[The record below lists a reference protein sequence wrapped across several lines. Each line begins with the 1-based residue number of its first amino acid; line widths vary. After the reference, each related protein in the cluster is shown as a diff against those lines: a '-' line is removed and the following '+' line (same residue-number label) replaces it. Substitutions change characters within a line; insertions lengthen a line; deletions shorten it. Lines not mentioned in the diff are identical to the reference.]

1 MAMAPPRKGE
11 NWELRQQLN
20 SEYRDKRADAI
31 KRVIANHTIG
41 KDCSGLFPDVVK
53 NMQTEDLEQK
63 KLVYLYLM
71 NYAKTQPELVILA
84 VNTFV
89 KDTADPNPLVRA
101 LAIRTMSVLRAEKIL
116 DYLASPLSKCLK
128 DENPYVRKTAALCV
142 AKVFDLKPELCVEYG
157 FIETLRDLIGDG
169 NPMVVANAVAA
180 LADIHEASLNL
191 PPSPPSSP
199 GGSSS
204 PPPSARPSSSL
215 FIIDQPTLT
224 KLLVALN
231 ECSEWGRIAILSTLA
246 RYKAVDEKESEHIC
260 ERVVPQFQH
269 VNAAVVLGAVKV
281 IMIHIKN
288 VTREDLLKSLTR
300 KMAPPLVTLISSPPE
315 VQWVALRN
323 INLLLQKRPDILAN
337 EMRVFFCKYNDPPY
351 VKVEQLE
358 IMVRLANEKNVDTLL
373 GELKEYA
380 SEVDVDFVR
389 KAVRAVGQVAIKIDE
404 AAERCVSVLMD
415 LIETRVSYV
424 VQEAVIV
431 IKDIFRKYPH
441 SYEGIIPALCSNLEE
456 LDEPEAKAS
465 LIWIIGEYAEKIEN
479 ADELL
484 GTFLDTFKE
493 ESYPVQLQ
501 TLTAIVKLFLKKPD
515 ESQGIVQKVLQAATK
530 DCDSPDVRD
539 RAYIYWRLLSSDPAA
554 AKSVVLSVRPP
565 ISLPQTTVAPAI
577 LEELISEVSS
587 LASVYHKPAATF
599 IGKGRL
605 GAEEMH
611 RRTLDAEEDVSR
623 EKALQTVVAGNQ
635 AENLLD
641 FDADDEPA
649 PTNGGSSSRGLVSDG
664 VISSQA
670 IASVA
675 KSTNPLD
682 ELMDLFSTASMTAPS
697 TQPIAPPSI
706 SAGVTG
712 LTGSTSAASSDPFA
726 SLSGL
731 SSPPTGNGHGIQS
744 PPAYQPQQ
752 QQKQTSGG
760 GASDDL
766 LGLF

>member
-1 MAMAPPRKGE
+1 MAVAPRKGE

-20 SEYRDKRADAI
+20 SEYRDRRADAI

-53 NMQTEDLEQK
+53 NMQTDDLEQK

-89 KDTADPNPLVRA
+89 KDAADPNPLIRA
-101 LAIRTMSVLRAEKIL
+101 LAIRTMSMLRAEKIL
-116 DYLASPLSKCLK
+116 SYLASPLSKCLK

-142 AKVFDLKPELCVEYG
+142 AKVFDLKPEMAIEYG
-157 FIETLRDLIGDG
+157 FIDTLRDLIGDG

-180 LADIHEASLNL
+180 LSDIHEAAQNT
-191 PPSPPSSP
+191 PAETATAD
-199 GGSSS
+199 GEEIE
-204 PPPSARPSSSL
+204 PSARPSNQL
-215 FIIDQPTLT
+215 FIIDQATLT

-231 ECSEWGRIAILSTLA
+231 ECSEWGRIAILSALA
-246 RYKAVDEKESEHIC
+246 RYRTNDVEESEHIC
-260 ERVVPQFQH
+260 ERVMPQFQH
-269 VNAAVVLGAVKV
+269 ANAAVVLGAVKV

-288 VTREDLLKSLTR
+288 VHRDDLLKSLTR
-300 KMAPPLVTLISSPPE
+300 KMAPPLVTLISSAPE

-323 INLLLQKRPDILAN
+323 INLLLQKRPDVLAN

-351 VKVEQLE
+351 VKVEKLD
-358 IMVRLANEKNVDTLL
+358 IMVRLTTPRNVDILL

-389 KAVRAVGQVAIKIDE
+389 KAVRAIGQAAIKIE
-404 AAERCVSVLMD
+404 SAAERCVGVLME

-441 SYEGIIPALCSNLEE
+441 SYEGIIPALCANLEE
-456 LDEPEAKAS
+456 LDEPEARAS
-465 LIWIIGEYAEKIEN
+465 LIWIIGEYAEKIDN

-484 GTFLDTFKE
+484 STFLEAFKE

-515 ESQGIVQKVLQAATK
+515 QSQGIVQRVLQAATK
-530 DCDSPDVRD
+530 DSDNADVRD

-554 AKSVVLSVRPP
+554 AKAVVLAVRPP
-565 ISLPQTTVAPAI
+565 ISLPQTTVPPAI
-577 LEELISEVSS
+577 LEELVAEISS

-605 GAEEMH
+605 SAEELAK
-611 RRTLDAEEDVSR
+611 RASEPEEDTAR
-623 EKALQTVVAGNQ
+623 ERALQTVVAGQQ

-641 FDADDEPA
+641 FDADEPEA
-649 PTNGGSSSRGLVSDG
+649 AGPGSDLSGLGASG
-664 VISSQA
+664 ISSQT

-682 ELMDLFSTASMTAPS
+682 ELMDLFSTASMAAPTA
-697 TQPIAPPSI
+697 APAPAVSGLGGL
-706 SAGVTG
+706 AGF
-712 LTGSTSAASSDPFA
+712 STSPPQT
-726 SLSGL
+726 SLS
-731 SSPPTGNGHGIQS
+731 PT
-744 PPAYQPQQ
+744 PAAPAAPAAAAP
-752 QQKQTSGG
+752 KAATVT
-760 GASDDL
+760 AAEDDL

>member
-1 MAMAPPRKGE
+1 MAPPRKGE

-53 NMQTEDLEQK
+53 NMQTDDLEQK

-101 LAIRTMSVLRAEKIL
+101 LAIRTMSILRAEKIL
-116 DYLASPLSKCLK
+116 DYLASPLSRCLK

-142 AKVFDLKPELCVEYG
+142 AKVFDLKPELAIEYG

-180 LADIHEASLNL
+180 LGDIHEASLNL
-191 PPSPPSSP
+191 PSSQPGSPNDDESPSSV
-199 GGSSS
+199 
-204 PPPSARPSSSL
+204 RPNQSL
-215 FIIDQPTLT
+215 FIIDPATLT

-231 ECSEWGRIAILSTLA
+231 ECSEWGRIAILTTLA
-246 RYKAVDEKESEHIC
+246 RYRTNDEKESEHIC
-260 ERVVPQFQH
+260 ERVMPQFQH

-281 IMIHIKN
+281 IMIHMKN
-288 VTREDLLKSLTR
+288 VTKEDLLKSLTR

-323 INLLLQKRPDILAN
+323 INLLLQKRPDILAS
-337 EMRVFFCKYNDPPY
+337 EMRVFFCKYNDPSY
-351 VKVEQLE
+351 VKVEKLE

-404 AAERCVSVLMD
+404 AAGRCVEVLME

-431 IKDIFRKYPH
+431 VKDIFRKYPH
-441 SYEGIIPALCSNLEE
+441 SYEGIIPALCANLEE

-465 LIWIIGEYAEKIEN
+465 LIWLIGEYAEKIEN

-484 GTFLDTFKE
+484 GAFLETFSE

-515 ESQGIVQKVLQAATK
+515 ESQAIVQKVLQAATK

-577 LEELISEVSS
+577 LEELIGEIST

-605 GAEEMH
+605 GADEMH
-611 RRTLDAEEDVSR
+611 KKSLDAEDDVSR
-623 EKALQTVVAGNQ
+623 EKALQAVVAGNQ

-641 FDADDEPA
+641 FDDEPT
-649 PTNGGSSSRGLVSDG
+649 PTNGESSIPAPGAGLG
-664 VISSQA
+664 ISSQA
-670 IASVA
+670 IASAA

-682 ELMDLFSTASMTAPS
+682 ELMDLFSTASMTTPVV
-697 TQPIAPPSI
+697 QPGQPA
-706 SAGVTG
+706 AQAQ
-712 LTGSTSAASSDPFA
+712 TSAQSSGGLGGLNGLA
-726 SLSGL
+726 GL
-731 SSPPTGNGHGIQS
+731 SSPPQS
-744 PPAYQPQQ
+744 VSPQPGAPQSQKQQ
-752 QQKQTSGG
+752 QQAAAQ
-760 GASDDL
+760 DDL
-766 LGLF
+766 LDRKSVV

>member
-53 NMQTEDLEQK
+53 NMQTDDLEQK

-101 LAIRTMSVLRAEKIL
+101 LAIRTMSILRAEKIL
-116 DYLASPLSKCLK
+116 DYLASPLSRCLK

-142 AKVFDLKPELCVEYG
+142 AKVFDLKPELAIEYG

-180 LADIHEASLNL
+180 LGDIHDASLNL
-191 PPSPPSSP
+191 PPPQPGSPNDDESPS
-199 GGSSS
+199 
-204 PPPSARPSSSL
+204 SARPNQSL
-215 FIIDQPTLT
+215 FIIDPPTLT

-231 ECSEWGRIAILSTLA
+231 ECSEWGRIAILTTLA
-246 RYKAVDEKESEHIC
+246 RYRTNDEKESEHIC
-260 ERVVPQFQH
+260 ERVMPQFQH

-281 IMIHIKN
+281 IMIHMKN

-337 EMRVFFCKYNDPPY
+337 EMRVFFCKYNDPSY
-351 VKVEQLE
+351 VKVEKLE

-404 AAERCVSVLMD
+404 AAGRCVGVLME

-431 IKDIFRKYPH
+431 VKDIFRKYPH
-441 SYEGIIPALCSNLEE
+441 TYEGIIPALCANLEE

-465 LIWIIGEYAEKIEN
+465 LIWLIGEYAEKIEN

-484 GTFLDTFKE
+484 GAFLETFRE
-493 ESYPVQLQ
+493 ESYTVQLQ

-515 ESQGIVQKVLQAATK
+515 ESQAIVQKVLQAATK

-565 ISLPQTTVAPAI
+565 ISLPQTTVSPAI
-577 LEELISEVSS
+577 LEELIGEIAT

-605 GAEEMH
+605 GADEMH
-611 RRTLDAEEDVSR
+611 KKSLDAEDDISR
-623 EKALQTVVAGNQ
+623 EKALQAVVAGNQ

-641 FDADDEPA
+641 FDDEPT
-649 PTNGGSSSRGLVSDG
+649 PTNGESSIPALGSGLG
-664 VISSQA
+664 ISSQA
-670 IASVA
+670 IASAA

-682 ELMDLFSTASMTAPS
+682 ELMDLFSTASMTTPVV
-697 TQPIAPPSI
+697 QPGQPAAQAQA
-706 SAGVTG
+706 SAQSSGG
-712 LTGSTSAASSDPFA
+712 LGGLDGLA
-726 SLSGL
+726 GL
-731 SSPPTGNGHGIQS
+731 SSPPQS
-744 PPAYQPQQ
+744 VSPQPAAPQNQKQQPQAAAQ
-752 QQKQTSGG
+752 
-760 GASDDL
+760 DDL

>member
-11 NWELRQQLN
+11 NYELRQQLN

-53 NMQTEDLEQK
+53 NMQTDDLEQK

-116 DYLASPLSKCLK
+116 DYLASPLSRCLK

-157 FIETLRDLIGDG
+157 FVETLRDLIGDG

-180 LADIHEASLNL
+180 LADIYEASLAL
-191 PPSPPSSP
+191 PTTPPASPGRSSTPPPSSKP
-199 GGSSS
+199 N
-204 PPPSARPSSSL
+204 PEL
-215 FIIDQPTLT
+215 FIIDPPTLT

-231 ECSEWGRIAILSTLA
+231 ECSEWGRIAILNTLA
-246 RYKAVDEKESEHIC
+246 RYRAVDEKESEHIC
-260 ERVVPQFQH
+260 ERVMPQFQH

-281 IMIHIKN
+281 IMIHMKA
-288 VTREDLLKSLTR
+288 VTREDLIKSLTR

-351 VKVEQLE
+351 VKVEKLD
-358 IMVRLANEKNVDTLL
+358 IMVRLASEKNVDTLL

-404 AAERCVSVLMD
+404 AAERCVGVLMD

-441 SYEGIIPALCSNLEE
+441 SYEGIIPTLCSNLEE

-484 GTFLDTFKE
+484 GTFLESFKE

-515 ESQGIVQKVLQAATK
+515 ESQTIVQKVLQAATK
-530 DCDSPDVRD
+530 DCDSADVRD

-554 AKSVVLSVRPP
+554 AKSVVLAVRPP

-577 LEELISEVSS
+577 LEELLAEVSS

-605 GAEEMH
+605 GAEEMQ
-611 RRTLDAEEDVSR
+611 RRALEPEEENAR
-623 EKALQTVVAGNQ
+623 EKALQTVVAGQQ

-641 FDADDEPA
+641 FDADDDQPQSSSSGIDGSQSLSMLG
-649 PTNGGSSSRGLVSDG
+649 NGG
-664 VISSQA
+664 ISSTT
-670 IASVA
+670 ISNVA

-682 ELMDLFSTASMTAPS
+682 ELMDLFSTASMAAPATMPVAPVS
-697 TQPIAPPSI
+697 TVSGIQGLQDDRSDAF
-706 SAGVTG
+706 AG
-712 LTGSTSAASSDPFA
+712 LT
-726 SLSGL
+726 GL
-731 SSPPTGNGHGIQS
+731 SSPPQGLGSGVTSPVQGQS
-744 PPAYQPQQ
+744 
-752 QQKQTSGG
+752 QQKAGGG
-760 GASDDL
+760 GAQDDL

>member
-53 NMQTEDLEQK
+53 NMQTDDLEQK

-101 LAIRTMSVLRAEKIL
+101 LAIRTMSILRAEKIL
-116 DYLASPLSKCLK
+116 DYLASPLSRCLK

-142 AKVFDLKPELCVEYG
+142 AKVFDLKPELAIEYG
-157 FIETLRDLIGDG
+157 FIETLRDLLGDG
-169 NPMVVANAVAA
+169 NPMVVANAVTA
-180 LADIHEASLNL
+180 LGDIHEASLNL
-191 PPSPPSSP
+191 PPSQPGSPNGDESPS
-199 GGSSS
+199 
-204 PPPSARPSSSL
+204 SARPNQSL
-215 FIIDQPTLT
+215 FIIDPPTLT

-231 ECSEWGRIAILSTLA
+231 ECSEWGRIAILTTLA
-246 RYKAVDEKESEHIC
+246 RYRTNDEKESEHIC
-260 ERVVPQFQH
+260 ERVMPQFQH

-281 IMIHIKN
+281 IMIHMKN

-337 EMRVFFCKYNDPPY
+337 EMRVFFCKYNDPSY
-351 VKVEQLE
+351 VKVEKLE
-358 IMVRLANEKNVDTLL
+358 IMVRLANERNVDTLL

-404 AAERCVSVLMD
+404 AAGRCVGVLME

-431 IKDIFRKYPH
+431 VKDIFRKYPH
-441 SYEGIIPALCSNLEE
+441 SYEGIIPALCANLEE

-465 LIWIIGEYAEKIEN
+465 LIWLIGEYAEKIEN

-484 GTFLDTFKE
+484 GAFLETFRE

-515 ESQGIVQKVLQAATK
+515 KSQGIVQKVLQAATK

-565 ISLPQTTVAPAI
+565 ISLPQTTVPPAI
-577 LEELISEVSS
+577 LEELVGEIST

-605 GAEEMH
+605 GADEMH
-611 RRTLDAEEDVSR
+611 KKNLDAEDDVSR
-623 EKALQTVVAGNQ
+623 EKALQAVVAGNQ

-641 FDADDEPA
+641 FDDEPT
-649 PTNGGSSSRGLVSDG
+649 PTNGESSVSAPSAGLG
-664 VISSQA
+664 ISSQA
-670 IASVA
+670 IASAA

-682 ELMDLFSTASMTAPS
+682 ELMDLFSTASMTTPVV
-697 TQPIAPPSI
+697 QPGQPAAQAQA
-706 SAGVTG
+706 SAQSSQG
-712 LTGSTSAASSDPFA
+712 LGGLDGLGS
-726 SLSGL
+726 L
-731 SSPPTGNGHGIQS
+731 SSPPQS
-744 PPAYQPQQ
+744 VSPQPAAPQNQ
-752 QQKQTSGG
+752 GQQKQ
-760 GASDDL
+760 AAAQDDL

>member
-11 NWELRQQLN
+11 NYELRQQLN

-53 NMQTEDLEQK
+53 NMQTDDLEQK

-116 DYLASPLSKCLK
+116 DYLASPLSRCLK

-157 FIETLRDLIGDG
+157 FVETLRDLIGDG

-180 LADIHEASLNL
+180 LADIYEASQSL
-191 PPSPPSSP
+191 PATPPASP
-199 GGSSS
+199 GRSS
-204 PPPSARPSSSL
+204 PPPSSRPSSDL
-215 FIIDQPTLT
+215 FIIDGPTLT

-231 ECSEWGRIAILSTLA
+231 ECSEWGRIAILNTLA

-260 ERVVPQFQH
+260 ERVMPQFQH

-281 IMIHIKN
+281 IMIHMRS

-351 VKVEQLE
+351 VKVEKLD
-358 IMVRLANEKNVDTLL
+358 IMVRLASEKNVDTLL

-404 AAERCVSVLMD
+404 AAERCVGVLME

-441 SYEGIIPALCSNLEE
+441 SYEGIIPTLCANLEE

-484 GTFLDTFKE
+484 GTFLETFKE

-515 ESQGIVQKVLQAATK
+515 ESQAIVQRVLQAATK
-530 DCDSPDVRD
+530 DCDSADVRD

-554 AKSVVLSVRPP
+554 AKSVVLANRPP

-577 LEELISEVSS
+577 LEELITEVSS

-605 GAEEMH
+605 GAEDMQRRAMQPEEEM
-611 RRTLDAEEDVSR
+611 SR
-623 EKALQTVVAGNQ
+623 EKALATVVAGQQ

-641 FDADDEPA
+641 FDADDEVPS
-649 PTNGGSSSRGLVSDG
+649 TSSSSQTLSMVGSGSNSGLTSKA
-664 VISSQA
+664 ISN
-670 IASVA
+670 VA
-675 KSTNPLD
+675 KSSNPLD
-682 ELMDLFSTASMTAPS
+682 ELMDLFSTAAMTTPTS
-697 TQPIAPPSI
+697 QPIAPKSTVSGI
-706 SAGVTG
+706 QG
-712 LTGSTSAASSDPFA
+712 LQDDHDDTFSG
-726 SLSGL
+726 LSGL
-731 SSPPTGNGHGIQS
+731 SSPPPQINGSTNSTQQQS
-744 PPAYQPQQ
+744 QQ
-752 QQKQTSGG
+752 QQQQQSSGG
-760 GASDDL
+760 AQDDL

>member
-53 NMQTEDLEQK
+53 NMQTDDLEQK

-101 LAIRTMSVLRAEKIL
+101 LAIRTMSILRAEKIL
-116 DYLASPLSKCLK
+116 DYLASPLSRCLK

-142 AKVFDLKPELCVEYG
+142 AKVFDLKPELAIEYG

-180 LADIHEASLNL
+180 LGDIHEASLNL
-191 PPSPPSSP
+191 PPPQPGSPNDDESPS
-199 GGSSS
+199 
-204 PPPSARPSSSL
+204 SARPNQSL
-215 FIIDQPTLT
+215 FIIDPPTLT

-231 ECSEWGRIAILSTLA
+231 ECSEWGRIAILTTLA
-246 RYKAVDEKESEHIC
+246 RYRTNDEKESEHIC
-260 ERVVPQFQH
+260 ERVMPQFQH

-281 IMIHIKN
+281 IMIHMKN

-337 EMRVFFCKYNDPPY
+337 EMRVFFCKYNDPSY
-351 VKVEQLE
+351 VKVEKLE

-404 AAERCVSVLMD
+404 AAGRCVGVLME

-431 IKDIFRKYPH
+431 VKDIFRKYPH
-441 SYEGIIPALCSNLEE
+441 SYEGIIPALCANLEE

-465 LIWIIGEYAEKIEN
+465 LIWLIGEYAEKIEN

-484 GTFLDTFKE
+484 GAFLETFRE
-493 ESYPVQLQ
+493 ESYTVQLQ

-515 ESQGIVQKVLQAATK
+515 ESQAIVQKVLQAATK

-565 ISLPQTTVAPAI
+565 INLPQTTVSPAI
-577 LEELISEVSS
+577 LEDLIGEIAT

-605 GAEEMH
+605 GADEMH
-611 RRTLDAEEDVSR
+611 KKSLDAEDDISR
-623 EKALQTVVAGNQ
+623 EKALQAVVAGNQ

-641 FDADDEPA
+641 FDDEPT
-649 PTNGGSSSRGLVSDG
+649 PTNGESSIPAPGSGLG
-664 VISSQA
+664 ISSQA
-670 IASVA
+670 IASAA

-682 ELMDLFSTASMTAPS
+682 ELMDLFSTASMTTPVV
-697 TQPIAPPSI
+697 QPGQPAAQAQA
-706 SAGVTG
+706 SAQSSGG
-712 LTGSTSAASSDPFA
+712 LGGLDGLA
-726 SLSGL
+726 GL
-731 SSPPTGNGHGIQS
+731 SSPPQS
-744 PPAYQPQQ
+744 VSPQPAAPQNQKQQPQAAAQ
-752 QQKQTSGG
+752 
-760 GASDDL
+760 DDL

>member
-53 NMQTEDLEQK
+53 NMQTDDLEQK

-116 DYLASPLSKCLK
+116 DYLASPLSRCLK

-180 LADIHEASLNL
+180 LADIHEAAQAL

-199 GGSSS
+199 GRSSS
-204 PPPSARPSSSL
+204 PPPSARPNSSL
-215 FIIDQPTLT
+215 FIIDQATLT

-231 ECSEWGRIAILSTLA
+231 ECSEWGRIAILNTLA
-246 RYKAVDEKESEHIC
+246 RYRAQDEKESEHIC
-260 ERVVPQFQH
+260 ERVMPQFQH

-281 IMIHIKN
+281 IMIHMKN
-288 VTREDLLKSLTR
+288 VTRDDLLKSLTR

-323 INLLLQKRPDILAN
+323 INLLLQKRPEILSN

-351 VKVEQLE
+351 VKVEKLD
-358 IMVRLANEKNVDTLL
+358 IMVRLASEKNVDTLL

-389 KAVRAVGQVAIKIDE
+389 KAVKAVGQVAIKIDE
-404 AAERCVSVLMD
+404 AADRCVGVLMD

-441 SYEGIIPALCSNLEE
+441 SYEGIIPTLCGNLDE

-484 GTFLDTFKE
+484 NTFLETFKE

-501 TLTAIVKLFLKKPD
+501 TLSAIVKLFLKKPD
-515 ESQGIVQKVLQAATK
+515 ESQAIVQRVLQAATK
-530 DCDSPDVRD
+530 DCDSADVRD

-577 LEELISEVSS
+577 LEELLGEVSS

-605 GAEEMH
+605 GAEDMAKRAMEP
-611 RRTLDAEEDVSR
+611 EEEASR
-623 EKALQTVVAGNQ
+623 EKALQAVVAGNQ

-641 FDADDEPA
+641 FDADDEPT
-649 PTNGGSSSRGLVSDG
+649 PSSSGNDLSSVADG
-664 VISSQA
+664 RISSAA
-670 IASVA
+670 ISNAA

-682 ELMDLFSTASMTAPS
+682 ELMDLFSTASMTAPVAQPVAPAS
-697 TQPIAPPSI
+697 TA
-706 SAGVTG
+706 AGVPG
-712 LTGSTSAASSDPFA
+712 LQGDAFA
-726 SLSGL
+726 GLGGL
-731 SSPPTGNGHGIQS
+731 SSPPNGTPSPAPMQAHPPPQS
-744 PPAYQPQQ
+744 Q
-752 QQKQTSGG
+752 G
-760 GASDDL
+760 GAQDDL

>member
-1 MAMAPPRKGE
+1 MSMAPPRKGE

-53 NMQTEDLEQK
+53 NMQTDDLEQK

-116 DYLASPLSKCLK
+116 DYLASPLSRCLK

-180 LADIHEASLNL
+180 LGDIHEASLSL
-191 PPSPPSSP
+191 PQTPPSNDDEDDAPS
-199 GGSSS
+199 
-204 PPPSARPSSSL
+204 RPNQSL
-215 FIIDQPTLT
+215 FIIDSTTLT

-231 ECSEWGRIAILSTLA
+231 ECSEWGRIAILTTLA
-246 RYKAVDEKESEHIC
+246 RYKTSDEKESEHIC
-260 ERVVPQFQH
+260 ERVMPQFQH

-281 IMIHIKN
+281 IMIHMKN
-288 VTREDLLKSLTR
+288 VTRQELIKSLIK

-337 EMRVFFCKYNDPPY
+337 EMRVFFCKYNDPSY
-351 VKVEQLE
+351 VKVEKLE
-358 IMVRLANEKNVDTLL
+358 IMVRLASEKNVDTLL

-404 AAERCVSVLMD
+404 AAGRCVGVLME

-431 IKDIFRKYPH
+431 MKDIFRKYPH
-441 SYEGIIPALCSNLEE
+441 SYEGIIPALCANLEE
-456 LDEPEAKAS
+456 LDEPEAKSS

-484 GTFLDTFKE
+484 GAFLETFRE

-515 ESQGIVQKVLQAATK
+515 ESQAIVQKVLQAATT

-577 LEELISEVSS
+577 LEDLLHEIST

-605 GAEEMH
+605 GADDVA
-611 RRTLDAEEDVSR
+611 RRNLDAEDDASR
-623 EKALQTVVAGNQ
+623 EKALQTVVAGQQ

-641 FDADDEPA
+641 FDDDPA
-649 PTNGGSSSRGLVSDG
+649 PSNGPSNDLSGLASLSSPPTSGG
-664 VISSQA
+664 ISNQQ
-670 IASVA
+670 IASAA

-682 ELMDLFSTASMTAPS
+682 ELMDLFSTASMSAPAV
-697 TQPIAPPSI
+697 QPGQPA
-706 SAGVTG
+706 
-712 LTGSTSAASSDPFA
+712 LTPQQSGGG
-726 SLSGL
+726 LSGL
-731 SSPPTGNGHGIQS
+731 SGLSGLEGLAS
-744 PPAYQPQQ
+744 PPAATPQPQQ
-752 QQKQTSGG
+752 QSAQGG
-760 GASDDL
+760 QDDL

>member
-53 NMQTEDLEQK
+53 NMQTDDLEQK

-116 DYLASPLSKCLK
+116 DYLASPLSRCLK

-180 LADIHEASLNL
+180 LADIQEAAQAL
-191 PPSPPSSP
+191 PPSPPPSP
-199 GGSSS
+199 GRSS
-204 PPPSARPSSSL
+204 PPPSARPNSHL
-215 FIIDQPTLT
+215 FAIDPPTLT

-231 ECSEWGRIAILSTLA
+231 ECSEWGRIAILNTLA
-246 RYKAVDEKESEHIC
+246 RYKAQDQQESEHIC
-260 ERVVPQFQH
+260 ERVMPQFQH

-281 IMIHIKN
+281 IMIHMKN
-288 VTREDLLKSLTR
+288 VTRDDLLKSLTR

-323 INLLLQKRPDILAN
+323 INLLLQKRPEILAN

-351 VKVEQLE
+351 VKVEKLD
-358 IMVRLANEKNVDTLL
+358 IMVRLASEKNVDTLL

-441 SYEGIIPALCSNLEE
+441 SYEGIIPTLCANLDE

-484 GTFLDTFKE
+484 GTFLETFKE

-515 ESQGIVQKVLQAATK
+515 ESQAIVQRVLQAATK
-530 DCDSPDVRD
+530 DCDSADVRD

-565 ISLPQTTVAPAI
+565 ISLPQITVAPAI
-577 LEELISEVSS
+577 LEELLGEISS

-605 GAEEMH
+605 GAEEMQ
-611 RRTLDAEEDVSR
+611 RRVLEPEEEVSR

-641 FDADDEPA
+641 FDADDEPTSA
-649 PTNGGSSSRGLVSDG
+649 SISGIGADGNSLSDG
-664 VISSQA
+664 RISSAA
-670 IASVA
+670 ISNAA

-682 ELMDLFSTASMTAPS
+682 ELMDLFSTASMSATTAQPVAPAS
-697 TQPIAPPSI
+697 TV
-706 SAGVTG
+706 AGVPG
-712 LTGSTSAASSDPFA
+712 LQPNNDPFA

-731 SSPPTGNGHGIQS
+731 SSPPSAMGSGGVS
-744 PPAYQPQQ
+744 PTPPQQQHQ
-752 QQKQTSGG
+752 QQKQAVG
-760 GASDDL
+760 GAQDDL

>member
-1 MAMAPPRKGE
+1 MAPPRKGKSKFCE

-53 NMQTEDLEQK
+53 NMQTDDLEQK

-84 VNTFV
+84 VNTF
-89 KDTADPNPLVRA
+89 DTADPNPLVRA

-116 DYLASPLSKCLK
+116 DYLANPLSRCLK
-128 DENPYVRKTAALCV
+128 DESPYVRKTAALCV
-142 AKVFDLKPELCVEYG
+142 AKVFDLKSELCVEYG
-157 FIETLRDLIGDG
+157 FIETLRDMIGDG

-180 LADIHEASLNL
+180 LGDIHEASLKTST
-191 PPSPPSSP
+191 P
-199 GGSSS
+199 GSSDEDS
-204 PPPSARPSSSL
+204 PVSRPDQQL
-215 FIIDQPTLT
+215 FIIDSATLS

-231 ECSEWGRIAILSTLA
+231 ECSEWGRIAILNTLA
-246 RYKAVDEKESEHIC
+246 RYKTQDEKESEHIC
-260 ERVVPQFQH
+260 ERVMPQFQH

-281 IMIHIKN
+281 IMIHMKN
-288 VTREDLLKSLTR
+288 VTRDDLLKSLTR

-337 EMRVFFCKYNDPPY
+337 EMRVFFCKYNDPSY
-351 VKVEQLE
+351 VKVEKLE

-373 GELKEYA
+373 GELLEYA

-389 KAVRAVGQVAIKIDE
+389 RAVRAVGQIAIKIEE
-404 AAERCVSVLMD
+404 AAGRCVGVLME

-424 VQEAVIV
+424 VQEAVII
-431 IKDIFRKYPH
+431 IKDIFRRYPH
-441 SYEGIIPALCSNLEE
+441 SYEGIIPTLCTNLEE

-479 ADELL
+479 ADDLL
-484 GTFLDTFKE
+484 GSFLETFQE

-515 ESQGIVQKVLQAATK
+515 SSQAIVQKVLQAATK
-530 DCDSPDVRD
+530 ECDSPDVRD

-554 AKSVVLSVRPP
+554 AKAVVLSVRPP
-565 ISLPQTTVAPAI
+565 INLPQTTVPPAI
-577 LEELISEVSS
+577 LEELINEIST
-587 LASVYHKPAATF
+587 LASVYHRPAATF
-599 IGKGRL
+599 IGEGRL
-605 GAEEMH
+605 GAEEMSK
-611 RRTLDAEEDVSR
+611 RNLDAEDEMSR
-623 EKALQTVVAGNQ
+623 EKALQAVVAGQQ

-641 FDADDEPA
+641 FDDEPT
-649 PTNGGSSSRGLVSDG
+649 PTGNLTSG
-664 VISSQA
+664 ISSPPAGTISSAQ
-670 IASVA
+670 IATAA

-682 ELMDLFSTASMTAPS
+682 ELMDLFSTASMS
-697 TQPIAPPSI
+697 TPA
-706 SAGVTG
+706 TG
-712 LTGSTSAASSDPFA
+712 PGQL
-726 SLSGL
+726 
-731 SSPPTGNGHGIQS
+731 
-744 PPAYQPQQ
+744 PQQ
-752 QQKQTSGG
+752 QLGQQQMGNSFGGLDELAGLGSPLQSLSPQSTAQSSSQQLAQVNLQPQNG
-760 GASDDL
+760 GAHNDL
-766 LGLF
+766 LELL

>member
-1 MAMAPPRKGE
+1 MAPPRKGE

-53 NMQTEDLEQK
+53 NMQTDDLEQK

-101 LAIRTMSVLRAEKIL
+101 LAIRTMSILRAEKIL
-116 DYLASPLSKCLK
+116 DYLASPLSRCLK

-142 AKVFDLKPELCVEYG
+142 AKVFDLKPELAIEYG

-180 LADIHEASLNL
+180 LGDIHEASLNL
-191 PPSPPSSP
+191 PSSQPGSPNDDESPSSV
-199 GGSSS
+199 
-204 PPPSARPSSSL
+204 RPNQSL
-215 FIIDQPTLT
+215 FIIDPATLT

-231 ECSEWGRIAILSTLA
+231 ECSEWGRIAILTTLA
-246 RYKAVDEKESEHIC
+246 RYRTNDEKESEHIC
-260 ERVVPQFQH
+260 ERVMPQFQH

-281 IMIHIKN
+281 IMIHMKN
-288 VTREDLLKSLTR
+288 VTKEDLLKSLTR

-323 INLLLQKRPDILAN
+323 INLLLQKRPDILAS
-337 EMRVFFCKYNDPPY
+337 EMRVFFCKYNDPSY
-351 VKVEQLE
+351 VKVEKLE

-404 AAERCVSVLMD
+404 AAGRCVEVLME

-431 IKDIFRKYPH
+431 VKDIFRKYPH
-441 SYEGIIPALCSNLEE
+441 SYEGIIPALCANLEE

-465 LIWIIGEYAEKIEN
+465 LIWLIGEYAEKIEN

-484 GTFLDTFKE
+484 GAFLETFSE

-515 ESQGIVQKVLQAATK
+515 ESQAIVQKVLQAATK

-577 LEELISEVSS
+577 LEELIGEIST

-605 GAEEMH
+605 GADEMH
-611 RRTLDAEEDVSR
+611 KKSLDAEDDVSR
-623 EKALQTVVAGNQ
+623 EKALQAVVAGNQ

-641 FDADDEPA
+641 FDDEPT
-649 PTNGGSSSRGLVSDG
+649 PTNGESSIPAPGAGLG
-664 VISSQA
+664 ISSQA
-670 IASVA
+670 IASAA

-682 ELMDLFSTASMTAPS
+682 ELMDLFSTASMTTPVV
-697 TQPIAPPSI
+697 QPGQPA
-706 SAGVTG
+706 AQAQ
-712 LTGSTSAASSDPFA
+712 TSAQSSGGLGGLNGLA
-726 SLSGL
+726 GL
-731 SSPPTGNGHGIQS
+731 SSPPQS
-744 PPAYQPQQ
+744 VSPQPGAPQSQKQQ
-752 QQKQTSGG
+752 QQAAAQ
-760 GASDDL
+760 DDL

>member
-53 NMQTEDLEQK
+53 NMQTDDLEQK

-101 LAIRTMSVLRAEKIL
+101 LAIRTMSILRAEKIL
-116 DYLASPLSKCLK
+116 DYLASPLSRCLK

-142 AKVFDLKPELCVEYG
+142 AKVFDLKPELAIEYG

-169 NPMVVANAVAA
+169 NPM
-180 LADIHEASLNL
+180 
-191 PPSPPSSP
+191 PGSPNDDESPSSV
-199 GGSSS
+199 
-204 PPPSARPSSSL
+204 RPNQSL
-215 FIIDQPTLT
+215 FIIDPATLT

-231 ECSEWGRIAILSTLA
+231 ECSEWGRIAILTTLA
-246 RYKAVDEKESEHIC
+246 RYRTNDEKESEHIC
-260 ERVVPQFQH
+260 ERVMPQFQH

-281 IMIHIKN
+281 IMIHMKN
-288 VTREDLLKSLTR
+288 VTKEDLLKSLTR

-323 INLLLQKRPDILAN
+323 INLLLQKRPDILAS
-337 EMRVFFCKYNDPPY
+337 EMRVFFCKYNDPSY
-351 VKVEQLE
+351 VKVEKLE

-404 AAERCVSVLMD
+404 AAGRCVEVLME

-431 IKDIFRKYPH
+431 VKDIFRKYPH
-441 SYEGIIPALCSNLEE
+441 SYEGIIPALCANLEE

-465 LIWIIGEYAEKIEN
+465 LIWLIGEYAEKIEN

-484 GTFLDTFKE
+484 GAFLETFSE

-515 ESQGIVQKVLQAATK
+515 ESQAIVQKVLQAATK

-577 LEELISEVSS
+577 LEELIGEIST

-605 GAEEMH
+605 GADEMH
-611 RRTLDAEEDVSR
+611 KKSLDAEDDVSR
-623 EKALQTVVAGNQ
+623 EKALQAVVAGNQ

-641 FDADDEPA
+641 FDDEPT
-649 PTNGGSSSRGLVSDG
+649 PTNGESSIPAPGAGLG
-664 VISSQA
+664 ISSQA
-670 IASVA
+670 IASAA

-682 ELMDLFSTASMTAPS
+682 ELMDLFSTASMTTPVV
-697 TQPIAPPSI
+697 QPGQPA
-706 SAGVTG
+706 AQAQ
-712 LTGSTSAASSDPFA
+712 TSAQSSGGLGGLNGLA
-726 SLSGL
+726 GL
-731 SSPPTGNGHGIQS
+731 SSPPQS
-744 PPAYQPQQ
+744 VSPQPGAPQSQKQQ
-752 QQKQTSGG
+752 QQAAAQ
-760 GASDDL
+760 DDL

>member
-1 MAMAPPRKGE
+1 MAVAPPRKGE

-53 NMQTEDLEQK
+53 NMQTDDLEQK

-89 KDTADPNPLVRA
+89 K
-101 LAIRTMSVLRAEKIL
+101 
-116 DYLASPLSKCLK
+116 
-128 DENPYVRKTAALCV
+128 TAALCV
-142 AKVFDLKPELCVEYG
+142 AKVFDLKPELCIEYG

-169 NPMVVANAVAA
+169 NPMVVANAVTA
-180 LADIHEASLNL
+180 LADIHEAAQSLSETAN
-191 PPSPPSSP
+191 
-199 GGSSS
+199 GSG
-204 PPPSARPSSSL
+204 SANL
-215 FIIDQPTLT
+215 FIIDQATLA

-246 RYKAVDEKESEHIC
+246 RYKASDSEESEHIC
-260 ERVVPQFQH
+260 ERVMPQFQH
-269 VNAAVVLGAVKV
+269 NNAAVVLGAVKV
-281 IMIHIKN
+281 IMIHIKH
-288 VTREDLLKSLTR
+288 VHREDLLKSLTR

-351 VKVEQLE
+351 VKVEKLE
-358 IMVRLANEKNVDTLL
+358 IMVRLASEKNVDTLL

-389 KAVRAVGQVAIKIDE
+389 KAVRAVGQVAIKIDT
-404 AAERCVSVLMD
+404 AAERCVGVLMD

-431 IKDIFRKYPH
+431 LKDIFRRYPH
-441 SYEGIIPALCSNLEE
+441 SYEGIIPTLCANLDE

-484 GTFLDTFKE
+484 GTFLEAFKE

-515 ESQGIVQKVLQAATK
+515 ESQAIVQRVLQAATK
-530 DCDSPDVRD
+530 DCDNADVRD

-554 AKSVVLSVRPP
+554 AKAVVLSVRPP

-577 LEELISEVSS
+577 LEELLGEISS

-605 GAEEMH
+605 GAEEMAK
-611 RRTLDAEEDVSR
+611 RTVETEDEVSR
-623 EKALQTVVAGNQ
+623 EKALQTVVAGQQ

-641 FDADDEPA
+641 FDADDDVP
-649 PTNGGSSSRGLVSDG
+649 PKVSG
-664 VISSQA
+664 WA
-670 IASVA
+670 IASAA
-675 KSTNPLD
+675 KASNPLD
-682 ELMDLFSTASMTAPS
+682 ELMDLFSTASMNVPAQTPGAPMAMNA
-697 TQPIAPPSI
+697 T
-706 SAGVTG
+706 
-712 LTGSTSAASSDPFA
+712 
-726 SLSGL
+726 
-731 SSPPTGNGHGIQS
+731 
-744 PPAYQPQQ
+744 
-752 QQKQTSGG
+752 GG
-760 GASDDL
+760 GMA
-766 LGLF
+766 GWEWI